1 MPIDILLD
9 QSFDLLTGDG
19 DFVAGEATRQHQ
31 SLILLT
37 EKGENR
43 EFPSR
48 GVGIQTYLLDE
59 QAGSPNALIKREFEA
74 DGMTVEAI
82 RGTGW
87 NLTTEAKYGT
97 DSTG

>member
-1 MPIDILLD
+1 MPTDILLTS
-9 QSFDLLTGDG
+9 SFDLLIEDG
-19 DFVAGEATRQHQ
+19 DFKIGEATRQHQ
-31 SLILLT
+31 SLLLVT

-59 QAGSPNALIKREFEA
+59 QTGSPNALIKREFEA
-74 DGMTVEAI
+74 DGMKVEAV
-82 RGTGW
+82 RGEKW
-87 NLTTEAKYGT
+87 ALTIEAKYGK